1 MKAKFQVTEL
11 SHEDLVNLFS
21 TALYGNNALYTDW
34 EDKYNELKDKGEG
47 DCFEDHLANILLN
60 GGEIMISDLNAD
72 GGDDF
77 YNNDKSIKTSTQHI
91 TLCSWKGEQEYDV
104 PTYHIT
110 LQDIYKGMSI
120 EGASKYV
127 QELFID
133 ENGDLYTAWNLLQF
147 VMYGEEVWD

>member
-11 SHEDLVNLFS
+11 SHEDLVNFFS
-21 TALYGNNALYTDW
+21 TAIYGNNALYIKW
-34 EDKYNELKDKGEG
+34 EGTYNEFKDKGER
-47 DCFEDHLANILLN
+47 DCFEDYLANILLN

-91 TLCSWKGEQEYDV
+91 TIFNLAGVQEYDV

-120 EGASKYV
+120 DGASKYV

-133 ENGDLYTAWNLLQF
+133 EEGDLYTAWNLLQF
-147 VMYGEEVWD
+147 VMFQEIVY